1 MTDDASNTLEFR
13 PRARIIRTIGDQLIS
28 GPEAAVIELVKNAFD
43 ADASRVVIKFV
54 PPLSEGHGRIEI
66 SDDGHGM
73 ALSDIR
79 DKWMEPATSSKLDVR
94 ISPVRS
100 RRMMGSKGIGRFAA
114 AKLGQRMALNSV
126 SERGGTRTEILIPE
140 IDWSIFTADRYLS
153 DVKIDYLEKQT
164 DGPTGTLI
172 EIMDLNETWSQTKME
187 RLHLELR
194 RLISPIMTGDD
205 VSTFEVF
212 LDLSAC
218 TEKTCGFNGS
228 AIVGGVNAPAGEPV
242 RIEPVPLLSACDYE
256 LAGHF
261 DAEGKF
267 RGTFQIRRGG
277 QGPVEV
283 ELYIPLEDDEAP
295 TGDVDVRLFI
305 FDREADALKNNLRA
319 AGLGDLTAGQ
329 ARQILDS
336 IAGVAIY
343 RSGFRVRPYGDAEND
358 WLTLDRRRVQDP
370 SLRIGHNQ
378 IAGYVT
384 VGDERSSDLIERSSR
399 EGFEQNGAFVRLGR
413 LITKLLARVVE
424 PRRQQF
430 REKAGLSRAR
440 STTFDEVRQLTS
452 LKRIREALGSLQPAE
467 LEIAEKLIDRQES
480 LLSDKLGQLEERQRL
495 LEASSSL
502 GAILGEVLH
511 EGSPPARYLAETAA
525 RLKSF
530 YPDLFGVR
538 GERFD
543 KAKGEFDKKL
553 PLMVTSGEKLANLF
567 ASLRPL
573 SGGKRGAPETF
584 NPINVIHAASD
595 IFSSSE
601 VEFEVQNPAKIT
613 EVVGYKDDLATALV
627 NLFGNAVHWLDDARV
642 KNPHVLT
649 TLSHGDG
656 VVVFGIEDNGP
667 GIAREFVESIFDVGF
682 TLKEGGTGL
691 GLNIARE
698 ALARSG
704 ASLAYD
710 LEHEAGARF
719 EIRFPSLLTGGNP
732 DA

>member
-1 MTDDASNTLEFR
+1 MMTDDATNTLEFR

-28 GPEAAVIELVKNAFD
+28 GPEAAVIELVKNAYD
-43 ADASRVVIKFV
+43 ADASQVTIRFV
-54 PPLSEGHGRIEI
+54 PPLSEGQGRIEI
-66 SDDGHGM
+66 TDDGHGM
-73 ALSDIR
+73 ALSDIQ
-79 DKWMEPATSSKLDVR
+79 DKWMEPATSSKLNVR
-94 ISPVRS
+94 ISPVRG

-114 AKLGQRMALNSV
+114 AKLGRRMALNSV
-126 SERGGTRTEILIPE
+126 TEKNGARDEILIPE

-153 DVKIDYLEKQT
+153 DVRIDYLERQT
-164 DGPTGTLI
+164 NGPSGTLI
-172 EIMDLNETWSQTKME
+172 EIMDLNETWTKAKLE

-194 RLISPIMTGDD
+194 RLISPIMTGDE
-205 VSTFEVF
+205 VSMFDVF

-218 TEKTCGFNGS
+218 TIDACGFEGS
-228 AIVGGVNAPAGEPV
+228 AIVGGVDAPADRPV

-256 LAGHF
+256 LSGHF
-261 DAEGKF
+261 DAAGKF
-267 RGTFQIRRGG
+267 SGTFQIRRGG
-277 QGPVEV
+277 QGPIDI
-283 ELYIPLEDDEAP
+283 ELSFPLEEDEAP
-295 TGDVDVRLFI
+295 TGEVDVKLFV
-305 FDREADALKNNLRA
+305 FDREADVLKNNLRA
-319 AGLGDLTAGQ
+319 AGLGELSAGQ

-343 RSGFRVRPYGDAEND
+343 RTGFRVRPYGDAAND

-384 VGDERSSDLIERSSR
+384 VGDEKSSDLIERSSR

-413 LITKLLARVVE
+413 LVTKLLARVVE

-452 LKRIREALGSLQPAE
+452 LKRIRDALGSLQPAE
-467 LEIAEKLIDRQES
+467 LEVAEKLIDRQET

-511 EGSPPARYLAETAA
+511 EGSPPARYIAETAG

-530 YPDLFGVR
+530 YPDLFAIR

-543 KAKGEFDKKL
+543 RAKVEFDKKL
-553 PLMVTSGEKLANLF
+553 PLMAVSGEKLASLF

-584 NPINVIHAASD
+584 NPVNVINGARD
-595 IFSSSE
+595 IFSSGE
-601 VEFEVQNPAKIT
+601 VEFEVQNPEKVT

-627 NLFGNAVHWLDDARV
+627 NLFGNAVHWLMDARIEE
-642 KNPHVLT
+642 PRILT
-649 TLSHGDG
+649 TLSRGDG
-656 VVVFGIEDNGP
+656 VVIFGIEDNGP

-698 ALARSG
+698 TLARSG

-710 LEHEAGARF
+710 LEHETGARF
-719 EIRFPSLLTGGNP
+719 EIRFPSLVTGGKS
-732 DA
+732 